1 MGITLLCILFYS
13 DLNFEG
19 LTISYIFEWYG
30 NHPFWAMFAI
40 TEIVSDIIKLC
51 IKEKKWQLKMI

>member
-19 LTISYIFEWYG
+19 LTMSYIFDWYCH
-30 NHPFWAMFAI
+30 HPFWAMFAI
-40 TEIVSDIIKLC
+40 TEIVGDIIELC
-51 IKEKKWQLKMI
+51 IKERK